1 MNVYINGRFLTQR
14 VTGVQRFALEIIKRL
29 DKQTEMAFTILVPS
43 DYEGNHQFA
52 NIDIKKVG
60 NATGHKWEQL
70 ELPRHVKSAPLINFC
85 NTGPIFKKNQIVVIH
100 DTAVYSAPSGFSKA
114 FRTWYKTMF
123 TFFKLFSK
131 KVLTISEFSREELIK
146 HLNINTEKIELISEG
161 KEHFDL
167 IQPDEAILSKFDLKK
182 QKYILAVSSMN
193 PNKNFKALV
202 DATTHLGDQD
212 FEIVIAGGTDL
223 KVFNKIDINNESI
236 KQVGYI
242 TDEELKALYMNA
254 GCFVF
259 PSIYE
264 GFGLPPLEAMSTG
277 CPVLVSNMGP
287 MPEVS
292 GEAAIYF
299 NPYNSSELAE
309 KIKYVMND
317 DSVKQDLKEKG
328 LEQARKFS
336 WQTAAN
342 QLIQYTK
349 SLQA

>member
-1 MNVYINGRFLTQR
+1 MKIYINGRFLTQR
-14 VTGVQRFALEIIKRL
+14 LTGVQRFALEIIKCL
-29 DKQTEMAFTILVPS
+29 DKQKEISFNILVPS
-43 DYEGNHQFA
+43 NYVSTHQFTNV
-52 NIDIKKVG
+52 NIIKVG
-60 NATGHKWEQL
+60 KSTGHKWEQL
-70 ELPRHVKSAPLINFC
+70 DLPKYVKSAPLINLC
-85 NTGPIFKKNQIVVIH
+85 NTGPILKTNQIVVIH
-100 DTAVYSAPSGFSKA
+100 DTAVYSAPHGFSKV
-114 FRTWYKTMF
+114 FRVWYKTMF
-123 TFFKLFSK
+123 TFFNLFSK
-131 KVLTISEFSREELIK
+131 KILTISEFSKEELIK
-146 HLNINTEKIELISEG
+146 HLNINTEKLELISEG

-167 IQPDEAILSKFDLKK
+167 IQPDENILSKFDLKR

-202 DATTHLGDQD
+202 DATTYLGEQD

-223 KVFNKIDINNESI
+223 KVFNQIDINNESI

-299 NPYNSSELAE
+299 NPHNPSELAE
-309 KIKYVMND
+309 KIKYVMNN

-328 LEQARKFS
+328 LQQARKFS